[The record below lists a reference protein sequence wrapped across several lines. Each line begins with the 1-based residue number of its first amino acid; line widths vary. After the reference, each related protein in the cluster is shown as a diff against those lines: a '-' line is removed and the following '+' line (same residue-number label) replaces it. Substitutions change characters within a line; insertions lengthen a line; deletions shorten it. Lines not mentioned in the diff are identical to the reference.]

1 MEAIKFKQFY
11 QKNKISLIGAFLIF
25 VLLYFVRINS
35 FILIYQI
42 QGFSLFIILF
52 QIGDYIMA
60 KKINYIFIE
69 ISNISF
75 SIYLF
80 HHKIIVDILTLN
92 NPDEWYLH
100 LILLQM
106 TILLTLICSKI
117 HSIVVNS
124 LLQSHIFK
132 KIELINLL

>member
-1 MEAIKFKQFY
+1 MEAIKFKKIY

-35 FILIYQI
+35 FILIYQM

-124 LLQSHIFK
+124 LLESHIFK
-132 KIELINLL
+132 KIELIFI